1 MRTKGHELKLENGL
15 PLKSAS
21 NSFAIALCGINSA
34 EKNITSHIHNKK
46 VGKRL
51 WTAQWAIK

>member
-21 NSFAIALCGINSA
+21 NSFAIALCEINST
-34 EKNITSHIHNKK
+34 EKKYNKPHTQQEGGQAALDSA
-46 VGKRL
+46 VGN
-51 WTAQWAIK
+51 